1 MEKVLLTKEDMF
13 VAFSLPGENDIQL
26 YKHDEDG
33 KHQFVIHPF
42 IRESVDTTF
51 VKCRSVLIN
60 PIIQFQ
66 NDTVNVIQETKKEAY
81 TTQASHLL
89 NAIKQGH
96 FSKAI
101 LSRIKNV
108 DLVDPDYGRI
118 FNALVN
124 TYQKAFCYF
133 FNIPGQ
139 GSWMGAS
146 PEVLLK
152 SDDNGFETVA
162 LAGTLSNP
170 EFGEPVWTKKEKEEQ
185 QIIVDYV
192 KEKLD
197 TRNIAYQLEG
207 PRNSVA
213 GKVVHLKSVF
223 TSNQVIDPVD
233 VALALHPGPAISGF
247 PVDKALDFIDKTE
260 SHKREYY
267 CGFLGPVSDN
277 HTTLFINLRCM
288 QLFRHSVSIYV
299 GGGFTKDS
307 VIESEWQETELKSQ
321 TLLSVL
327 EDSYLAVDGIK

>member
-1 MEKVLLTKEDMF
+1 MEKVFLTKEDMF

-26 YKHDEDG
+26 YLHDEKG
-33 KHQFVIHPF
+33 KHEFVIHPF
-42 IRESVDTTF
+42 IRKSVDTTF
-51 VKCRSVLIN
+51 IKSSSVLFN
-60 PIIQFQ
+60 PNIQFK
-66 NDTVNVIQETKKEAY
+66 NDTSNSIKETKKSDY
-81 TTQASHLL
+81 TSQAFQLL
-89 NAIKQGH
+89 QNIEHGQ

-101 LSRIKNV
+101 LSRIKTV
-108 DLVDPDYGRI
+108 DLSNPDYGSI
-118 FNALVN
+118 FKSLVN

-152 SDDNGFETVA
+152 SNVDGFETVA
-162 LAGTLSNP
+162 LAGTLANP
-170 EFGEPVWTKKEKEEQ
+170 EFGDPAWTTKEKEEQ

-197 TRNIAYQLEG
+197 ARNIDYTLKG

-223 TSNQVIDPVD
+223 ASNQVIDPVD

-247 PVDKALDFIDKTE
+247 PVDKALDFISRTE
-260 SHKREYY
+260 LHKRDYY
-267 CGFLGPVSDN
+267 CGFLGPVSDS

-288 QLFRHSVSIYV
+288 QLFEKSVSIYV
-299 GGGFTKDS
+299 GGGLTKDS
-307 VIESEWQETELKSQ
+307 IVESEWEETELKSQ

-327 EDSYLAVDGIK
+327 EDSYLAVNGIK